1 MSISCQKRFVA
12 AWRKGDGFSL
22 IELLVVILV
31 IAVLAAIAVPIF
43 LKQRERAWVA
53 QLQSSL
59 KNAAAA
65 SESYA
70 AGTGDGGYTD
80 PSTGNSYTL
89 VDIQAEGFK
98 TTSPEII
105 ITSIVGTTT
114 EFCVEA
120 YHGSLG
126 AAKTMAISGDHTTPD
141 EGTCTGTMGCDHLVI
156 RAR

>member
-1 MSISCQKRFVA
+1 MRA
-12 AWRKGDGFSL
+12 RRRDDGFSL
-22 IELLVVILV
+22 IELLVVILI

-70 AGTGDGGYTD
+70 AGTGNGRYTK
-80 PSTGNSYTL
+80 PGTGQTFTL
-89 VDIQAEGFK
+89 SDIQAEGFK

-105 ITSIVGTTT
+105 ITSIRGTAT
-114 EFCVEA
+114 EFCIEA
-120 YHGSLG
+120 YHASIGS
-126 AAKTMAISGDHTTPD
+126 AKTMAISGDHTTPD
-141 EGTCTGTMGCDHLVI
+141 EGRCTGTNWAAI
-156 RAR
+156 TW